1 MVITIVHNSVP
12 FIILLM
18 DPIIYCLF
26 AIDTKRS
33 EMYNVF
39 SSYTFHGG
47 NPLSAIV
54 ILTID

>member
-1 MVITIVHNSVP
+1 MCITVVHNSVP
-12 FIILLM
+12 FIVLLM
-18 DPIIYCLF
+18 DPVIYCLF
-26 AIDTKRS
+26 AVYTERF